1 MPVVTTARRRFLAQL
16 GALGAAAAL
25 PARALAA
32 APPIAPRVPD
42 RRLEALLA
50 ALAAARPGLP
60 VAPAGPGDEPGWRA
74 LRRHFLMPAGD
85 AFFNAGT
92 LGASP
97 RVVLDAVLAH
107 QLHVER
113 DLAEWDYDPAHEQL
127 YAGYYPER
135 ELRARIGRLVNA
147 DADEIALTGNATTGM
162 NLVANGLDLG
172 VGDEV
177 VLAAG
182 SHVGSRSGWELRDKR
197 CGVYLRVVAPP
208 ERPAD
213 PDALVA
219 LFERATS
226 PRTRVWA
233 IEHLTSATG
242 VRYPV
247 EALCRRARE
256 RGILTVVD
264 GAQTAGHLVVD
275 VRAMGC
281 DAFFTSPHK
290 WLLAP
295 PGTGFLFVRRDVQP
309 RLWTTIASQH
319 WDDQQDGGFRLMQQG
334 TASRSVLEGLSA
346 ALDFH
351 FALGSPLVEARAI
364 ALADRLRAGLAAVPG
379 VAITSP
385 THPAM
390 RTGTTLWQVAG
401 LSGRELQDRLWM
413 LARVRVRSQGA
424 AVRQC
429 CHVFNLADEVDRT
442 VEAARRVSL
451 GTRQQK

>member
-1 MPVVTTARRRFLAQL
+1 MSAVANTRRGFLARL
-16 GALGAAAAL
+16 GALGVAAAL
-25 PARALAA
+25 PRPALGAATAA
-32 APPIAPRVPD
+32 AAAGTTAAEHD
-42 RRLEALLA
+42 GRLRALLA

-60 VAPAGPGDEPGWRA
+60 AAPAGPDDERGWRA
-74 LRRHFLMPAGD
+74 LRAHFVLPAGD

-97 RVVLDAVLAH
+97 RVVLDAMLAH

-113 DLAEWDYDPAHEQL
+113 DLAEWDYDPAHEQF

-135 ELRARIGRLVNA
+135 ELRAKIGRLVNA

-197 CGVYLRVVAPP
+197 CGLYLKVVTPP
-208 ERPAD
+208 ARPAH
-213 PDALVA
+213 PDELVA
-219 LFERATS
+219 MFERATS
-226 PRTRVWA
+226 ARTRVWA

-247 EALCRRARE
+247 EALCRLARD

-264 GAQTAGHLVVD
+264 GAQTAGHLAVD

-281 DAFFTSPHK
+281 DAYFTSPHK

-295 PGTGFLFVRRDVQP
+295 PGTGFLYVRRDVQP
-309 RLWTTIASQH
+309 RLWSTIASQH
-319 WDDQQDGGFRLMQQG
+319 WDDQADGGFRLMQQG
-334 TASRSVLEGLSA
+334 TASRSVLEGVSA

-351 FALGSPLVEARAI
+351 FALGSALVERRAI
-364 ALADRLRAGLAAVPG
+364 ALAERLRLGLAAVPG
-379 VAITSP
+379 ATVTSP
-385 THPAM
+385 AHPAM
-390 RTGTTLWQVAG
+390 RTGTTLWQVDG
-401 LSGRELQDRLWM
+401 LTGRELQDRLWAA
-413 LARVRVRSQGA
+413 ARVRVRSQGA

-429 CHVFNLADEVDRT
+429 CHVFNLAEEVDRT
-442 VEAARRVSL
+442 VEAARRL
-451 GTRQQK
+451 